1 MPTRLMMPFAHRG
14 RLAMAAAAASALAS
28 LIPLPV
34 CAGEPLQQPAASS
47 TATPLQPPPLA
58 LEHAFRLEVQIGLPL
73 ELGTVDGMRKRV
85 IPITGGTVRGPRI
98 HGTIVPGG
106 ADWQGIREQGS
117 TSVWARYTLRTDEGA
132 YITITN
138 PGVRR
143 GPPEV
148 IQRLLKGERVDPALY
163 YFRSSPSF
171 EVADGPYG
179 WLRESVFVC
188 AGAREPDRVILECDA
203 VL

>member
-1 MPTRLMMPFAHRG
+1 MSLSPWPARARVA
-14 RLAMAAAAASALAS
+14 LAGLLLAASPAL
-28 LIPLPV
+28 P
-34 CAGEPLQQPAASS
+34 QQP
-47 TATPLQPPPLA
+47 TPQPPLQPPPVT
-58 LEHAFRLEVQIGLPL
+58 LERAFRLEVQIGAPL
-73 ELGTVDGMRKRV
+73 ELGQVDGVRKRV
-85 IPITGGTVRGPRI
+85 IPITGGTVEGARL
-98 HGTIVPGG
+98 HGTIVAGG

-117 TSVWARYTLRTDEGA
+117 TSVWARYTLRTDDGT

-163 YFRSSPSF
+163 YFRSSPGF
-171 EVADGPYG
+171 EVADGPYA
-179 WLRESVFVC
+179 WLRDSVFVC
-188 AGAREPDRVILECDA
+188 AGAREPERVILDCYA

>member
-1 MPTRLMMPFAHRG
+1 MPLPSGFPAAPVAAC
-14 RLAMAAAAASALAS
+14 LAMAGTASAGATS
-28 LIPLPV
+28 
-34 CAGEPLQQPAASS
+34 AGEPAPSPQAHAQEQALQ
-47 TATPLQPPPLA
+47 LPPVA
-58 LEHAFRLEVQIGLPL
+58 LERVLRLEVQIGAPL
-73 ELGTVDGMRKRV
+73 ELGTIDGVRRRI
-85 IPITGGTVRGPRI
+85 IPITGGTVEGPRI
-98 HGTIVPGG
+98 HGTVLAGG

-117 TSVWARYTLRTDEGA
+117 TSVWARYTLRTDDGT

-148 IQRLLKGERVDPALY
+148 LQRLLRGERVDPALY

-188 AGAREPDRVILECDA
+188 TGAREASRVVLDCYA

>member
-1 MPTRLMMPFAHRG
+1 MPQSSRSTITI
-14 RLAMAAAAASALAS
+14 AS
-28 LIPLPV
+28 LLL
-34 CAGEPLQQPAASS
+34 AGTSLAESPAP
-47 TATPLQPPPLA
+47 PLQPPPVT
-58 LEHAFRLEVQIGLPL
+58 LERAFRLEVQIGTPL
-73 ELGTVDGMRKRV
+73 ELGTVDGVRKRV
-85 IPITGGTVRGPRI
+85 IPITGGTLQGARI
-98 HGTIVPGG
+98 RGTIVPGG

-117 TSVWARYTLRTDEGA
+117 TAVWARYTLRTDDGT

-163 YFRSSPSF
+163 YFRSSPGF
-171 EVADGPYG
+171 EVADGPYE

-188 AGAREPDRVILECDA
+188 AGAREPERVILECYT